1 MSKRHGMFP
10 LTKGACEKGFCDD
23 VVEAPNPGYQLAQ
36 TLRIIL
42 DAMGGD
48 FAPANEVAGAVEA
61 LRQANNEFEVILVG
75 KEEQIKEQLS
85 ARNAGGL
92 SYSIVNADE
101 VITMEDSP
109 TAALK
114 HKKNSSLAVGMQLHK
129 EGKADAFVSAG
140 NTGAVLSAST
150 LILGRVKGVSRP
162 TIGAFIPSEQGVCLL
177 VDAGTNVDCRAQHL
191 YEFGVMGSIYAKKI
205 FKYENPTVA
214 LLNVG
219 EEKSKGT
226 EVVQEA
232 YKLLA
237 SGNVNFIGNVEGR
250 DILKGKAQVVVCDG
264 FVGNIVL
271 KFGESVPSF
280 LKSRLKQFASQSLM
294 KKLIIGISRNSLRA
308 SLRDMDYEEHGGVP
322 VLGVNGV
329 SIIGHGGSTPK
340 AIKNMIF
347 KAVEVA
353 KSQINKHIEE
363 ALALPSQST
372 TDGTHYAAVS

>member
-1 MSKRHGMFP
+1 MGH
-10 LTKGACEKGFCDD
+10 
-23 VVEAPNPGYQLAQ
+23 

-48 FAPANEVAGAVEA
+48 YAPANEVAGAIEA
-61 LRQANNEFEVILVG
+61 LRQTKNEFEVILVG
-75 KEEQIKEQLS
+75 REAQIKEQLS
-85 ARNAGGL
+85 ARNAEGL

-114 HKKNSSLAVGMQLHK
+114 QKKNSSLAVGMQLHK
-129 EGKADAFVSAG
+129 EGRGDAFVSTG

-150 LILGRVKGVSRP
+150 LILGRIKGVSRP
-162 TIGAFIPSEQGVCLL
+162 TISAFFPSEQGVCLL
-177 VDAGTNVDCRAQHL
+177 LDAGTNVDCRAQHL

-219 EEKSKGT
+219 EEKLKGT
-226 EVVQEA
+226 EIVQEA

-237 SGNVNFIGNVEGR
+237 GGKLNFIGNIEGR
-250 DILKGKAQVVVCDG
+250 DILKGKAQVIVCDG

-280 LKSRLKQFASQSLM
+280 LKSRLTQFASQSLL
-294 KKLIIGISRNSLRA
+294 KKIIIGISRNSLRF
-308 SLRDMDYEEHGGVP
+308 SLKDMDYEEHGGVP
-322 VLGVNGV
+322 VLGVSGV

-363 ALALPSQST
+363 ALALPSQAA
-372 TDGTHYAAVS
+372 TDGAQYAAVS